1 MAIIRFSPAM
11 GRSPKIL
18 KVINPNATPLL
29 GLIFVSCVTVFVLGQ
44 SIRDLKKDL
53 PAPDYRIYVGI
64 ILTLIGGDILFRGD
78 DAYKFDTQFWRGK
91 KTVKVDVKHGVSKEA
106 ITPPP
111 VKTPKHLR
119 KMGKP
124 IENSFDLIAYVEYR
138 MSGSEKIGAHLVKT
152 AAEYKV
158 IFGWESTPYCSSIP
172 VEQADV
178 IMKQVR
184 EGLKRLP
191 IGETLTF
198 RHGAWRTMPEEPI
211 SKDTK
216 TKNILA
222 DWDRSRKA
230 TQTLLG
236 RRVTKTLS
244 TYSTYTV
251 GGVGA
256 KATDLFDR
264 LADAIASI
272 SARLLAHFGYKAR
285 KLGDLHKILEDAYYQ
300 GFKSRNRLLNN
311 QILLASRPY
320 TANEL
325 YEIDYRYFNDG
336 PIPKRPFTIV
346 VTPNEFSLE
355 GGNGKIIEE
364 GEKVDHLI
372 STLCKLGSPNLE
384 DKRMVLLPGR
394 DLVVRGAVW
403 SSKEKPLEK
412 WDDEVPEDSF
422 RQILF
427 GSSFINDSRS
437 PTARPNYG
445 GVWDTEMI
453 VQYMGI
459 DQSNV
464 RGRARK
470 LEEQSSWDKK
480 IAKANERENSQT
492 RRNLRKSEEMAEA
505 IAEGEFGIKCSVVAL
520 VYRKTPR
527 LADEAIRS
535 FCDLGHQSGCMF
547 PENEYFPHIWK
558 ETLPYASNPL
568 LRHVDWD
575 RQIEDYTSSTACWLP
590 LIHDSSV
597 SKVGLEFQSM
607 YGSSPFFV
615 PTVSRKKTIRKVTL
629 GKSGSGKSLL
639 VIAGDV
645 VAAYQENIPTYI
657 IDATQGE
664 VATFA
669 PVCDALGGKL
679 FNARTGY
686 FNLLQGADLRG
697 KSGDK
702 FEFADGLLRDQWRRT
717 IAAIALGAR
726 KDLAIQDDYNN
737 VTALLVSAWMDDKEI
752 QARYHAA
759 YDGGFGSKE
768 WKEIPTLI
776 DFIDFATIERLPF
789 QSRTEHNGEVLKN
802 YRARLTAFV
811 HTPAGQ
817 HVSRYSDFDVS
828 APIVVIALGAIND
841 MSEQDVLPYISAA
854 TALTTSAALSF
865 PFVSIKGDEASKFSK
880 FDCFMSAFGGYFSG
894 GRKQG
899 ISVEVIGQDRQ
910 SIADG
915 LESSKILDNVDV
927 WQIARITSNASAQ
940 LAHPVTGIGIPIEML
955 KMVDEDSSPPTAE
968 ECCSLW
974 CIKSEGRTIV
984 GRLAISFF
992 VLAISVNEQYEI
1004 AERQVFLDKYPDDR
1018 LQGYVEYGKY
1028 LRSKTLDVGVI

>member
-11 GRSPKIL
+11 GRIPKVL
-18 KVINPNATPLL
+18 KIINPNFTPLL
-29 GLIFVSCVTVFVLGQ
+29 AVIFASCASVFVLGQ
-44 SIRDLKKDL
+44 SLHDLKKEI
-53 PAPDYRIYVGI
+53 PEPDYRIYVGI
-64 ILTLIGGDILFRGD
+64 VLTLLGGDLLFRGD

-91 KTVKVDVKHGVSKEA
+91 KTVRVDAKHEVSKAA
-106 ITPPP
+106 IAPPP

-119 KMGKP
+119 GMGAP
-124 IENSFDLIAYVEYR
+124 IENDFDLIAYVEYR
-138 MSGSEKIGAHLVKT
+138 MSGSERIGAHLVKT

-172 VEQADV
+172 LEQADA
-178 IMKQVR
+178 IMKQAR

-191 IGETLTF
+191 IGELLTF
-198 RHGAWRTMPEEPI
+198 RHGAWRVMPQKPSI
-211 SKDTK
+211 KDTT

-230 TQTLLG
+230 TQTVLG

-256 KATDLFDR
+256 KASDLFDR
-264 LADAIASI
+264 LADTIASV
-272 SARLLAHFGYKAR
+272 SARLLARLGQKTR
-285 KLGDLHKILEDAYYQ
+285 KLGDLRKILDDAYHQ

-311 QILLASRPY
+311 QILLPSRPY
-320 TANEL
+320 TADEL
-325 YEIDYRYFNDG
+325 YEIDYRYLNDG

-346 VTPNEFSLE
+346 VTPNGYKLE
-355 GGNGKIIEE
+355 GSKNAEIKE

-372 STLCKLGSPNLE
+372 STLCKLGSPNLK

-394 DLVVRGAVW
+394 NLVVRGAVW

-422 RQILF
+422 RQMLF

-459 DQSNV
+459 DQSTV

-492 RRNLRKSEEMAEA
+492 RRNLRKSEEMADA
-505 IAEGEFGIKCSVVAL
+505 IAEGEFGIRCSVVAL
-520 VYRKTPR
+520 VYRKKPH

-535 FCDLGHQSGCMF
+535 FCDLGYQSGCMF

-558 ETLPYASNPL
+558 ETLPYASNAL

-597 SKVGLEFQSM
+597 SKEGLEFQSV

-615 PTVSRKKTIRKVTL
+615 PTVSRKEPIRKLTL
-629 GKSGSGKSLL
+629 GGSGSGKSLL
-639 VIAGDV
+639 AIAGDV
-645 VAAYQENIPTYI
+645 VAVYMEDIPTYI

-669 PVCDALGGKL
+669 PVCDALGGRL

-697 KSGDK
+697 KTGDK
-702 FEFADGLLRDQWRRT
+702 LKFADGLLRDQWKRT
-717 IAAIALGAR
+717 ITAIAMGSR
-726 KDLAIQDDYNN
+726 KDPGIKDDYENM
-737 VTALLVSAWMDDKEI
+737 TALLISAWMEDEEI
-752 QARYHAA
+752 QSRYHAA
-759 YDGGFGSKE
+759 YDGGFGSQASEK
-768 WKEIPTLI
+768 IPTLI
-776 DFIDFATIERLPF
+776 NFIDLATIERLPF
-789 QSRTEHNGEVLKN
+789 QSRTKHNEEVLRD
-802 YRARLTAFV
+802 YRSRLTAFV
-811 HTPAGQ
+811 HTPAGE
-817 HVSRYSDFDVS
+817 HVSRYSDFDIN
-828 APIVVIALGAIND
+828 APIVVIALGGIND
-841 MSEQDVLPYISAA
+841 MSETDVLPYISAA
-854 TALTTSAALSF
+854 TALTTSAALTF
-865 PFVSIKGDEASKFSK
+865 DAVSIK
-880 FDCFMSAFGGYFSG
+880 C
-894 GRKQG
+894 
-899 ISVEVIGQDRQ
+899 
-910 SIADG
+910 
-915 LESSKILDNVDV
+915 LLLN
-927 WQIARITSNASAQ
+927 
-940 LAHPVTGIGIPIEML
+940 
-955 KMVDEDSSPPTAE
+955 
-968 ECCSLW
+968 
-974 CIKSEGRTIV
+974 
-984 GRLAISFF
+984 
-992 VLAISVNEQYEI
+992 
-1004 AERQVFLDKYPDDR
+1004 
-1018 LQGYVEYGKY
+1018 
-1028 LRSKTLDVGVI
+1028 